1 MEKKPVANE
10 SCRMADRRWVVP
22 GVILAVLAVIALA
35 GCGIGGYT
43 NESVFPKD
51 VTSVYIEMF
60 DNRTFRRGVEYT
72 VSDALAKRIESDTP
86 YKIVSDRDR
95 TNSVMG
101 GQLVVITESILTL
114 ERETGRALEKEV
126 ILTATVNWKNLR
138 SGRMMINNQSVTVAA
153 SYYDFLRQDFTY
165 ASSLAANKLA
175 EKIVEMMQNNW

>member
-1 MEKKPVANE
+1 MP
-10 SCRMADRRWVVP
+10 
-22 GVILAVLAVIALA
+22 VLAVIALA

-43 NESVFPKD
+43 DKSLYPED
-51 VTSVYIEMF
+51 VKSVYVEMF
-60 DNRTFRRGVEYT
+60 DNRTFRRGIEYT

-86 YKIVSDRDR
+86 YRIVSDRDR
-95 TNSVMG
+95 TDSVMG

-138 SGRMMINNQSVTVAA
+138 TGRMMINNQSVTAAA
-153 SYYDFLRQDFTY
+153 SFSDFLNQDFTY

-175 EKIVEMMQNNW
+175 EKIVEVMQSNW